1 METKDYKS
9 IYIHNGCRNPKMTVV
24 REVPKRT
31 WKASSIHVLKM
42 YRGKYILWVV
52 ALMNDNESLKDA
64 EIQKFSSRGFQYFNS
79 TEYAFAKLIIALNDL
94 RISFHQ
100 QIIKKITREK

>member
-9 IYIHNGCRNPKMTVV
+9 IYIHNGCRNQKMTVV

-31 WKASSIHVLKM
+31 WKYSAIHVLKM
-42 YRGKYILWVV
+42 YRGKYILYVRY
-52 ALMNDNESLKDA
+52 LIDLNISMQDA
-64 EIQKFSSRGFQYFNS
+64 EIQKCSLRGFKYFNS
-79 TEYAFAKLIIALNDL
+79 KEYAFAKLRISFNDL

-100 QIIKKITREK
+100 QIIKKLTREK